1 MSTVVRLIVHE
12 YGWIHRSMGLAGN
25 LAFVIGSVLFLPRF
39 EPWKV
44 TGVWLFILGAALMF
58 VGALGQ
64 FLVNRSER
72 QREHG
77 HDRR

>member
-1 MSTVVRLIVHE
+1 MGSLVRIIVKD
-12 YGWIHRSMGLAGN
+12 YGWIHRGLGLAGN
-25 LAFVIGSVLFLPRF
+25 FAFVVGSVLFLPRF

-44 TGVWLFILGAALMF
+44 TGVWLFIGGSALMF

-64 FLVNRSER
+64 FLVNRYER
-72 QREHG
+72 K